1 MCRTVSLLMSLFI
14 TVHLFAQQY
23 PFVHYTP
30 KDGLINSR
38 VKKAY
43 QDGKGRMYF
52 LTYGGLSVYD
62 GARFRNYTT
71 QTGLP
76 MNIVNDIMEIGN
88 DSILV
93 ATNSNNINL
102 LVNGRMELFKT
113 ENNSSPLVNQFYRHT
128 DGSIY
133 LSSDFGLFVLAK
145 SKIHQLNISRLGS
158 RDNQPNL
165 GNINGFG
172 NYLLIT
178 TNEMNFNKGLFLY
191 DIKNNRVCDS
201 LPSIRAH
208 LVGKDKKNRIWVS
221 TTNQLMSAATNQLLI
236 ADTVA
241 LKKGKLNLIPPDK
254 GYQQSGDYSTINIA
268 FGKNFVWFVYRD
280 NEFRNSE
287 LRRIDEDGNMLR
299 VRLPDHM
306 PASYIQGIYIDREN
320 NIWLSNDG
328 EGVIKIARSRLQVME
343 KPFIESGEGQ
353 AANVYYNN
361 GVTWYST
368 LSGKLF
374 RRSSGKTKSFTSNLG
389 RVPHIFYEKDKT
401 LFAKDHNKIYKA
413 TLGHASGAINFQPV
427 ISLPDSGYFARKI
440 FVDSRGAIIA
450 SQHSGIGVWVNNK
463 LVQHKP
469 IEPKEFIEDLLMDKN
484 NRLWVVK
491 RNFGIDVYSFHPGDF
506 SNYLRPA
513 FQIPPGQLAGSVR
526 SCVMDKKG
534 LIWIGSRDNGVAG
547 YAVNKNRLEK
557 LYHFHTGNGLSD
569 NFVTSLACDSMNN
582 IVAGTQTG
590 LDLIFFN
597 PDSSYRIE
605 NLSRNSNFFAYISIT
620 WSEAEHAYALT
631 NSGVVLKV
639 ATTTVEENNGSP
651 QLLLEEL
658 RVNTKTILQQKN
670 HFSHKENTLS
680 FYVAAPSFIDE
691 KHVRYTYLLRG
702 SGNYHWSDTTA
713 ANSIINLT
721 NLSYGNYIL
730 HVKAFFPS
738 DAYPPA
744 ELNYS
749 FEITPPWWQTW
760 WFRAISGLLIIG
772 LLILAVRFYYRRKL
786 EKQQVIEKERTRISI
801 DMHDDLGAGLSRI
814 KFLSQSLANKRI
826 EDEHTRISLEK
837 ITGYSDEMT
846 EKMGEIVWALN
857 EKNDT
862 LADLIAY
869 ARSYTME
876 YLANHGIQCEA
887 NTPLHL
893 PGTFVPGEIRRNTFL
908 SVKECLHNIVKHAN
922 ASRVE
927 FSVQL
932 NRGIEI
938 IIHDNGKGIDWN
950 NQRINSNG
958 LENIRKR
965 MKEMNGQVQF
975 INEQGTKVILYIPL
989 SV

>member
-1 MCRTVSLLMSLFI
+1 MCRTVSLLTSLFI

-38 VKKAY
+38 VKKTY
-43 QDGKGRMYF
+43 QDSKGRMYF

-62 GARFRNYTT
+62 GARFRNYTS
-71 QTGLP
+71 QNGLP
-76 MNIVNDIMEIGN
+76 MNIVNDIMEIGD

-102 LVNGRMELFKT
+102 LVKGRMEFFRT
-113 ENNSSPLVNQFYRHT
+113 ENNSSPLVNQFYRHN

-145 SKIHQLNISRLGS
+145 NKIHQLNISRLGS

-172 NYLLIT
+172 NYLLIS

-191 DIKNNRVCDS
+191 DIKNNRICDS
-201 LPSIRAH
+201 LPSVKAH
-208 LVGKDKKNRIWVS
+208 LVGKDKKNRIWFS
-221 TTNQLMSAATNQLLI
+221 TANQLLI
-236 ADTVA
+236 ADTAA

-254 GYQQSGDYSTINIA
+254 GYQQTGGYSAINIP

-280 NEFRNSE
+280 KEFRNSE
-287 LRRIDEDGNMLR
+287 LRSIDEDGNMLR
-299 VRLPDHM
+299 VRLPDQM

-328 EGVIKIARSRLQVME
+328 EGVIKITRSRLQVIE
-343 KPFIESGEGQ
+343 KTFIESGEGQ
-353 AANVYYNN
+353 ATYVYYNN
-361 GVTWYST
+361 GVAWFST
-368 LSGKLF
+368 LSGTLF

-389 RVPHIFYEKDKT
+389 RSPHIFYERDKM
-401 LFAKDHNKIYKA
+401 LFAKDHNKIYNA
-413 TLGHASGAINFQPV
+413 TLRHASGAINFQPV
-427 ISLPDSGYFARKI
+427 ISLPDSGYFSRKV
-440 FVDSRGAIIA
+440 FVDSLGAIIA
-450 SQHSGIGVWVNNK
+450 SQHSGVGVWVNNK

-469 IEPKEFIEDLLMDKN
+469 IEPNEFIEDLLVDKN

-491 RNFGIDVYSFHPGDF
+491 RNFGIDVYDFHPGDF
-506 SNYLRPA
+506 SNYLRPT
-513 FQIPPGQLAGSVR
+513 FQIPPNQLAGSVR
-526 SCVMDKKG
+526 SCVIDKKG
-534 LIWIGSRDNGVAG
+534 LIWIGFRDNGLAG

-590 LDLIFFN
+590 LDFILFN

-605 NLSRNSNFFAYISIT
+605 NLSRNSNLFAYINIT
-620 WSEAEHAYALT
+620 WAEAEHAYALT
-631 NSGVVLKV
+631 NSRVVLKV
-639 ATTTVEENNGSP
+639 ATTVVEEKNESP
-651 QLLLEEL
+651 PLLLEEL
-658 RVNTKTILQQKN
+658 RVNTKAFPPQKN

-702 SGNYHWSDTTA
+702 SGNYHWSDTAA

-749 FEITPPWWQTW
+749 FEITAPWWHTW
-760 WFRAISGLLIIG
+760 WFRVTAGLLFIG

-786 EKQQVIEKERTRISI
+786 EKQKVILEKQQAIEKERTRIAI

-814 KFLSQSLANKRI
+814 KFLSQSLLNKKI
-826 EDEHTRISLEK
+826 EDDHTLTSLEK
-837 ITGYSDEMT
+837 ITGYSDEMA

-869 ARSYTME
+869 TRSYTME
-876 YLANHGIQCEA
+876 YLVNHGIQCDA

-893 PGTFVPGEIRRNTFL
+893 PGTFIPGEVRRNTFL

-958 LENIRKR
+958 LENIRNR
-965 MKEMNGQVQF
+965 MKEMNGQAQF
-975 INEQGTKVILYIPL
+975 INEQGTKVVLYIPL